1 MEVGERYI
9 HLLLYDQ
16 ARSQPQSKVTDSR
29 PSRHCN
35 VAGRSLGLCS
45 KLWCLWLSWD
55 PSWSVT
61 SRGLSLLPAPSRP
74 GPQQCGLFHHFS
86 FLDSGFGD
94 LPSLSNDYFSFPL
107 KKLIRDIPAAN
118 GGLIG
123 CDNQC
128 AHMAV
133 IGFQPRARKLDILDS
148 LERQDFRL
156 ACGNTEAAPETLSPA
171 WQQQHP
177 RHPGLAGVSS
187 FSSGAFFPVGLPCS
201 PFPSLPF
208 QEASRTLL
216 DSGPRARGRGAWAPG
231 QPPRLPLCPRN
242 SPFLRYR
249 ALYRLCAKRN
259 PQNAF
264 VVTLSVAAG
273 DSISRPRDRQE
284 LASMELIMQTFR
296 KGGWQRGPRPG
307 IKEAGV
313 AVIGTM

>member
-1 MEVGERYI
+1 MTFLTAWKCRISVWLVVTLRQPQRPC
-9 HLLLYDQ
+9 LLLG
-16 ARSQPQSKVTDSR
+16 SK
-29 PSRHCN
+29 
-35 VAGRSLGLCS
+35 
-45 KLWCLWLSWD
+45 
-55 PSWSVT
+55 
-61 SRGLSLLPAPSRP
+61 
-74 GPQQCGLFHHFS
+74 
-86 FLDSGFGD
+86 
-94 LPSLSNDYFSFPL
+94 
-107 KKLIRDIPAAN
+107 
-118 GGLIG
+118 
-123 CDNQC
+123 
-128 AHMAV
+128 
-133 IGFQPRARKLDILDS
+133 
-148 LERQDFRL
+148 
-156 ACGNTEAAPETLSPA
+156 
-171 WQQQHP
+171 QHP
-177 RHPGLAGVSS
+177 RHPGLAAVSS

-231 QPPRLPLCPRN
+231 QPPRLPLCPGN

-307 IKEAGV
+307 MKEAGV